1 MTTTITFNLTIL
13 LVLNGIFS
21 LMLPT
26 SNAHHFKGLPHFSY
40 FENYPQ
46 VPQEEFLGQEGEFE
60 FSLVIYDFQGIKKED
75 VQQPNDVRLFLV
87 IFNLREN
94 KVYNGPLTLDI
105 LNRGQSIYSEN
116 FSSSAEESIYTFQ
129 QALPPS
135 GKYSLGITLHSGSK
149 LRATIPFTLSSQKVH
164 WGKWIAGFMFVLVTI
179 VAIGSR
185 KARIK
190 MDRKSNAQLREK
202 IRDDDRVAEP
212 KKGNS
217 LS

>member
-1 MTTTITFNLTIL
+1 MIPKIKINLALPLIYGT
-13 LVLNGIFS
+13 FS
-21 LMLPT
+21 LMLLDVY
-26 SNAHHFKGLPHFSY
+26 AHHFKGLPHFSY

-46 VPQEEFLGQEGEFE
+46 VPQEEYLGQEGEFE

-75 VQQPNDVRLFLV
+75 VQQPDDVRLFLV

-105 LNRGQSIYSEN
+105 LDRGRSIYSEE
-116 FSSSAEESIYTFQ
+116 FSSSVEESIYTFQ
-129 QALPPS
+129 RALPPS
-135 GKYSLGITLHSGSK
+135 GKYSLGITLHDGSK

-164 WGKWIAGFMFVLVTI
+164 WGKWVAGLMFVLVTI

-190 MDRKSNAQLREK
+190 MDRKSNTKLRT
-202 IRDDDRVAEP
+202 RAGV
-212 KKGNS
+212 
-217 LS
+217 

>member
-1 MTTTITFNLTIL
+1 MTTTMKFNLTIL
-13 LVLNGIFS
+13 LVLTGISS
-21 LMLPT
+21 LMSPP
-26 SNAHHFKGLPHFSY
+26 SRAHHFKGLPHFSY

-75 VQQPNDVRLFLV
+75 VQQPEDVRLFLV

-105 LNRGQSIYSEN
+105 LDRGQSIYSEN
-116 FSSSAEESIYTFQ
+116 FSSSVEESIYTFQ

-135 GKYSLGITLHSGSK
+135 GKYSLGITIRDGSK
-149 LRATIPFTLSSQKVH
+149 LRTTIPFTLSSQKIH
-164 WGKWIAGFMFVLVTI
+164 WGKWIAGLMFGLVTI

-190 MDRKSNAQLREK
+190 MDRKSNAKLRAK
-202 IRDDDRVAEP
+202 
-212 KKGNS
+212 S
-217 LS
+217 